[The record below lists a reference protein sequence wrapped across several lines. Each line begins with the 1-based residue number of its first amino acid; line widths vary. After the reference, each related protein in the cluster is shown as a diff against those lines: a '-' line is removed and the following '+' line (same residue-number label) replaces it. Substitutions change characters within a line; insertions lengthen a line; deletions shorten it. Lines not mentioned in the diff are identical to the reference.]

1 MSFKDVIKNSVY
13 ESLGGG
19 TNLSARSILLLIAIA
34 ALVGL
39 YIFAVYKLSSK
50 SAFYSKDLN
59 VTMAGMPIIVAAIM
73 IAMQSN
79 LLVSLG
85 MVGALS
91 IVRFR
96 NAVKN
101 PIDLLY
107 LFWSI
112 SAGIIVG
119 DPRQMI
125 GHGIPV
131 IRGGNQR
138 QAKNRRAK
146 EKQNAIAGR
155 FFKHLLPAYKP
166 FPYDRLEGKTGSL
179 PLQRQQKQKQDVQQ
193 PPCHRQI
200 PKTHG
205 MQNRQPL
212 RQRKKKKHPQ
222 TTGLNIRTKACV
234 FYAFSLFINMNIA
247 KQRRHRKQH
256 MGFLPLS
263 PALSVMGDAVDL
275 RHALHL
281 GKGLQKL
288 FFLRRFDLDD

>member
-1 MSFKDVIKNSVY
+1 MSVKDVIKNSVY

-19 TNLSARSILLLIAIA
+19 TNLSVKSILLLIAVA

-59 VTMAGMPIIVAAIM
+59 VTMAGMPVIVAAIM

-101 PIDLLY
+101 PLDLLY

-119 DPRQMI
+119 VGLYLLAFVLCIVMTILLLVLDLVP
-125 GHGIPV
+125 
-131 IRGGNQR
+131 N
-138 QAKNRRAK
+138 AKAPDLLVLRALATEIDYAEIENVLKSGCKYHK
-146 EKQNAIAGR
+146 EKSRSIKNGEEELIIEIKTA
-155 FFKHLLPAYKP
+155 KKEELLEKFSRIKYM
-166 FPYDRLEGKTGSL
+166 T
-179 PLQRQQKQKQDVQQ
+179 
-193 PPCHRQI
+193 QI
-200 PKTHG
+200 NCISHDG
-205 MQNRQPL
+205 ECR
-212 RQRKKKKHPQ
+212 
-222 TTGLNIRTKACV
+222 V
-234 FYAFSLFINMNIA
+234 
-247 KQRRHRKQH
+247 
-256 MGFLPLS
+256 
-263 PALSVMGDAVDL
+263 
-275 RHALHL
+275 
-281 GKGLQKL
+281 
-288 FFLRRFDLDD
+288 

>member
-1 MSFKDVIKNSVY
+1 MSIKDVIKNSVY

-19 TNLSARSILLLIAIA
+19 TNLSAKSILLLIAIA

-39 YIFAVYKLSSK
+39 YIYAVYRMTSK

-119 DPRQMI
+119 VGLYLLSFVLCIVMTLLLLVLDLVP
-125 GHGIPV
+125 
-131 IRGGNQR
+131 N
-138 QAKNRRAK
+138 AKAPDLLVLRALATEIDYAEIESILKGCCKYHK
-146 EKQNAIAGR
+146 EKSRSIKNGETELIIEIKTAR
-155 FFKHLLPAYKP
+155 KEELLEK
-166 FPYDRLEGKTGSL
+166 FSKNKCLT
-179 PLQRQQKQKQDVQQ
+179 
-193 PPCHRQI
+193 QI
-200 PKTHG
+200 NCISHDG
-205 MQNRQPL
+205 ECR
-212 RQRKKKKHPQ
+212 
-222 TTGLNIRTKACV
+222 V
-234 FYAFSLFINMNIA
+234 
-247 KQRRHRKQH
+247 
-256 MGFLPLS
+256 
-263 PALSVMGDAVDL
+263 
-275 RHALHL
+275 
-281 GKGLQKL
+281 
-288 FFLRRFDLDD
+288 

>member
-1 MSFKDVIKNSVY
+1 MSIKDVIKSSVY

-19 TNLSARSILLLIAIA
+19 TNLSATNILLILAIA
-34 ALVGL
+34 CLIGL

-59 VTMAGMPIIVAAIM
+59 VTMAGMPLIIAAIM

-119 DPRQMI
+119 VGLYILALVLCIVMTILLIVLDMVP
-125 GHGIPV
+125 
-131 IRGGNQR
+131 N
-138 QAKNRRAK
+138 AKAPDLLILRAVSDKADYTGLEQIMKEYCKYHK
-146 EKQNAIAGR
+146 EKSRCIKNGEVELIIEI
-155 FFKHLLPAYKP
+155 K
-166 FPYDRLEGKTGSL
+166 SS
-179 PLQRQQKQKQDVQQ
+179 
-193 PPCHRQI
+193 
-200 PKTHG
+200 
-205 MQNRQPL
+205 
-212 RQRKKKKHPQ
+212 KKEE
-222 TTGLNIRTKACV
+222 L
-234 FYAFSLFINMNIA
+234 
-247 KQRRHRKQH
+247 
-256 MGFLPLS
+256 
-263 PALSVMGDAVDL
+263 
-275 RHALHL
+275 
-281 GKGLQKL
+281 LQKL
-288 FFLRRFDLDD
+288 ATKEHMTQVNCISHDGECRV

>member
-1 MSFKDVIKNSVY
+1 MSSIKDVIKNSVY

-19 TNLSARSILLLIAIA
+19 TNLSAKNILLLIVIA

-39 YIFAVYKLSSK
+39 YIYAVYRMSSK

-119 DPRQMI
+119 VGLYLLAFVLCIVMTALLLALDLVPNAKAPDLLVLRALATEI
-125 GHGIPV
+125 DYAEVEGIL
-131 IRGGNQR
+131 
-138 QAKNRRAK
+138 KNCCKYHK
-146 EKQNAIAGR
+146 EKSRSIKNGETELIIEIKTA
-155 FFKHLLPAYKP
+155 KKEELLEKISKIKC
-166 FPYDRLEGKTGSL
+166 LT
-179 PLQRQQKQKQDVQQ
+179 
-193 PPCHRQI
+193 QI
-200 PKTHG
+200 NCISHDG
-205 MQNRQPL
+205 ECR
-212 RQRKKKKHPQ
+212 
-222 TTGLNIRTKACV
+222 V
-234 FYAFSLFINMNIA
+234 
-247 KQRRHRKQH
+247 
-256 MGFLPLS
+256 
-263 PALSVMGDAVDL
+263 
-275 RHALHL
+275 
-281 GKGLQKL
+281 
-288 FFLRRFDLDD
+288 

>member
-1 MSFKDVIKNSVY
+1 MSIKDVIKSSVY

-19 TNLSARSILLLIAIA
+19 TNLSARGILLLIVIA
-34 ALVGL
+34 ALVGI

-59 VTMAGMPIIVAAIM
+59 VTLAGLPIIVAAIM

-119 DPRQMI
+119 VGLYLLAFVLCIVMTIMLLVLDMVP
-125 GHGIPV
+125 G
-131 IRGGNQR
+131 
-138 QAKNRRAK
+138 AKAPDLLVLRALAAEIDYDEVESLLKKNCKYHK
-146 EKQNAIAGR
+146 EKSRSIKNGETELII
-155 FFKHLLPAYKP
+155 
-166 FPYDRLEGKTGSL
+166 E
-179 PLQRQQKQKQDVQQ
+179 
-193 PPCHRQI
+193 
-200 PKTHG
+200 
-205 MQNRQPL
+205 
-212 RQRKKKKHPQ
+212 
-222 TTGLNIRTKACV
+222 IRTAKKEELLEAVSKIRCMTQ
-234 FYAFSLFINMNIA
+234 INCISYDGEC
-247 KQRRHRKQH
+247 R
-256 MGFLPLS
+256 
-263 PALSVMGDAVDL
+263 V
-275 RHALHL
+275 
-281 GKGLQKL
+281 
-288 FFLRRFDLDD
+288 